1 MGKGKGGASDARE
14 EWQTTKREKDWAT
27 HVDDP
32 LCHELAPPEGIE
44 QRLQFPMPCQEIGCP
59 DVRVLGE
66 IRKTFG
72 HPRERGR
79 IIELV
84 EYEL

>member
-1 MGKGKGGASDARE
+1 MLGKSGKRWE
-14 EWQTTKREKDWAT
+14 ERRKIWT

-32 LCHELAPPEGIE
+32 LCHEFAPSEGIE
-44 QRLQFPMPCQEIGCP
+44 ESLELSMPCQEIGCP

-72 HPRERGR
+72 DPRKRGR